1 MPKILEDRVKA
12 IGRDNPS
19 MPKSNRWA
27 IATSSLQKQGKLPKK
42 GGSSTAAPAFCEG
55 GKVLSSKNY

>member
-12 IGRDNPS
+12 IGRNNPKL
-19 MPKSNRWA
+19 PESNRWA

-42 GGSSTAAPAFCEG
+42 GRGSAPAFCAG
-55 GKVLSSKNY
+55 GKVISSKNY